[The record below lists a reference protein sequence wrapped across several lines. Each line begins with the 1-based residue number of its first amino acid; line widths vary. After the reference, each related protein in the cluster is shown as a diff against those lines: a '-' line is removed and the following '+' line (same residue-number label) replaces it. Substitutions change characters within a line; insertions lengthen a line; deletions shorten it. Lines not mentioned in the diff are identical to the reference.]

1 MQMIEVSKLKPH
13 PRNKEFFDD
22 ITGERWKDFKQSIIR
37 RGVVESIVVTED
49 PVTHELIIVSGHQR
63 AKACNEIGIL
73 EAPCRIVHY
82 PEKDERLHISR
93 EDMILEDLICT
104 NIMQRGVGNVNPMKM
119 AKCIRELERM
129 YGIKNGGGNF
139 TGNQFVKRE
148 ELGNNFVAPNKT
160 QEDLAKQIGIDQ
172 RQLQN
177 YKKLN
182 ELIPELQSLVET
194 GALKSTTAYKI
205 WARLPKEEQE
215 EFFNEIGIEKIK
227 QMTQKQT
234 QSELNKIICE
244 KEVLEKSF
252 NELSEKYDKE
262 KNKEPKI
269 VEVDNTDYTQIEKLK
284 KELESS
290 KSEKDRIENRLNLM
304 TEKAELYEKDSL
316 EYEKMKNDIEFLTN
330 KKDDLGRQI
339 ESITSISGLVVDIDH
354 LIKEKLAPVKYS
366 RALLEAKDDD
376 IVINNL
382 SEIVQ
387 VVRQW
392 CDEMNTYLPNKNNY
406 VEVL

>member
-119 AKCIRELERM
+119 AKCIKELERI
-129 YGIKNGGGNF
+129 YGIQHGGD
-139 TGNQFVKRE
+139 RAS
-148 ELGNNFVAPNKT
+148 GNNFPLKS
-160 QEDLAKQIGIDQ
+160 QEDLSNKIGIDE
-172 RQLQN
+172 RQLRN

-205 WARLPKEEQE
+205 WARLSKEEQE
-215 EFFNEIGIEKIK
+215 EFFNEIGIEKVK

-234 QSELNKIICE
+234 QNELNKVICE
-244 KEVLEKSF
+244 KEMLEKSF

-262 KNKEPKI
+262 KNREPKV

-284 KELESS
+284 KELEYT

-382 SEIVQ
+382 CEIVQ

-392 CDEMNTYLPNKNNY
+392 CDEMNTYLPNKKSY